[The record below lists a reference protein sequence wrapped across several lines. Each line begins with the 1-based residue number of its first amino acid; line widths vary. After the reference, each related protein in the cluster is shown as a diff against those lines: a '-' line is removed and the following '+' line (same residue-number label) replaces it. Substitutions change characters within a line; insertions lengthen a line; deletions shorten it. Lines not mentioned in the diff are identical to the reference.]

1 MVKRV
6 GSTDLLKGHVLACVF
21 YEPSTRTSSSFIA
34 AMSRLGGSVIPINEV
49 RYSSVTKGE
58 SLPDTI
64 RTLESYADV
73 IVLRH
78 PDVGASTVAA
88 EYARK
93 PIINAGD
100 GVGEHPTQALLDLYT
115 IQSELGTIDGLHV
128 AMVGD
133 LRYGRTVH
141 SLARLLCLYDVQMT
155 FVSPEILRLPLDVMN
170 EVKGY
175 GRPVHETYDV
185 HEVIAD
191 VDVLY
196 VTRVQRERF
205 ADQAQYEAVKDYY
218 VITAGTD
225 GTGQGAHGGHASP
238 APRRRDQLCHRRRSP
253 GGLLPADGKRHVH
266 PHGPAGGGA
275 GQSVIEGQR
284 SMSLM
289 RIYSWPSRAASWLR
303 EMMVRFGPARSMAR
317 RFVAG
322 ETLEE
327 AIAAVQALN
336 GQGLLATLDHLGE
349 NMSSETEA
357 RDATTEVLDLLEAIE
372 ASGAPVGRVGQADP
386 AWPGSEPGAGRRKPG
401 AHRGPRRPG
410 RALCAHR
417 HGEL

>member
-1 MVKRV
+1 MTATVNGIKKVGLAPNLTSGFYGQDIISVRQFTRENLEYIFAVADEMKAVVRRV

-49 RYSSVTKGE
+49 KFSSVTKGE

-78 PDVGASTVAA
+78 PEVGASQVAA

-115 IQSELGTIDGLHV
+115 IRSELGKLDGLHV

-141 SLARLLCLYDVQMT
+141 SLARLLCLYDVRMT
-155 FVSPEILRLPLDVMN
+155 FVAPEILRLPLDVLN
-170 EVKGY
+170 DIRSCN
-175 GRPVHETYDV
+175 RPVAESYSVQDA
-185 HEVIAD
+185 ISD

-205 ADQAQYEAVKDYY
+205 ADQAQYEAVKDFY
-218 VITAGTD
+218 VITPELMAG
-225 GTGQGAHGGHASP
+225 AKERMIVMHP
-238 APRRRDQLCHRRRSP
+238 LPRVNEISYALDNDP
-253 GGLLPADGKRHVH
+253 
-266 PHGPAGGGA
+266 
-275 GQSVIEGQR
+275 
-284 SMSLM
+284 
-289 RIYSWPSRAASWLR
+289 RAAYFR
-303 EMMVRFGPARSMAR
+303 QMENGMYIRMA
-317 RFVAG
+317 
-322 ETLEE
+322 LL
-327 AIAAVQALN
+327 AAV
-336 GQGLLATLDHLGE
+336 LGK
-349 NMSSETEA
+349 A
-357 RDATTEVLDLLEAIE
+357 
-372 ASGAPVGRVGQADP
+372 
-386 AWPGSEPGAGRRKPG
+386 
-401 AHRGPRRPG
+401 
-410 RALCAHR
+410 
-417 HGEL
+417 

>member
-1 MVKRV
+1 MRNGMPNSIKTVGLAPKLDSGFYGQDIISVRQFTRENLAYIFDVADEMRAIVKRV
-6 GSTDLLKGHVLACVF
+6 GSSDLLKGHVLACVF

-64 RTLESYADV
+64 RTLESYADA

-78 PDVGASTVAA
+78 PEVGASQVAA

-115 IQSELGTIDGLHV
+115 IRSELGEIDGLHV

-170 EVKGY
+170 DVKAHD
-175 GRPVHETYDV
+175 RPVHETYDV
-185 HEVIAD
+185 HEIIGD

-205 ADQAQYEAVKDYY
+205 ADQAQYESVKDYY
-218 VITAGTD
+218 VITPELMQKAKERMVVM
-225 GTGQGAHGGHASP
+225 HP
-238 APRRRDQLCHRRRSP
+238 LPRVGEISYAIDDDP
-253 GGLLPADGKRHVH
+253 
-266 PHGPAGGGA
+266 
-275 GQSVIEGQR
+275 
-284 SMSLM
+284 
-289 RIYSWPSRAASWLR
+289 RAAYFR
-303 EMMVRFGPARSMAR
+303 QMENGMYIRMA
-317 RFVAG
+317 
-322 ETLEE
+322 LL
-327 AIAAVQALN
+327 AAV
-336 GQGLLATLDHLGE
+336 LGK
-349 NMSSETEA
+349 A
-357 RDATTEVLDLLEAIE
+357 
-372 ASGAPVGRVGQADP
+372 
-386 AWPGSEPGAGRRKPG
+386 
-401 AHRGPRRPG
+401 
-410 RALCAHR
+410 
-417 HGEL
+417 

>member
-1 MVKRV
+1 MGNGTRNGVKTVGLAPNLASGFYGQDIISVRQFTRENLEYIFAVADEMRAVVKRV

-78 PDVGASTVAA
+78 PEVGASQVAA

-115 IQSELGTIDGLHV
+115 IESELRTIDGLHV

-141 SLARLLCLYDVQMT
+141 SLARLLCQYNVQMT
-155 FVSPEILRLPLDVMN
+155 FVSPELLRMPLDVLN
-170 EVKGY
+170 EVKSHKL
-175 GRPVHETYDV
+175 PVDETYDV

-205 ADQAQYEAVKDYY
+205 ADQAQYDAVKDYY
-218 VITAGTD
+218 VITPELMEQAKEKMIVM
-225 GTGQGAHGGHASP
+225 HP
-238 APRRRDQLCHRRRSP
+238 LPRVSEISYAIDKDP
-253 GGLLPADGKRHVH
+253 
-266 PHGPAGGGA
+266 
-275 GQSVIEGQR
+275 
-284 SMSLM
+284 
-289 RIYSWPSRAASWLR
+289 RAAYFR
-303 EMMVRFGPARSMAR
+303 QMENGMYIRMA
-317 RFVAG
+317 
-322 ETLEE
+322 LL
-327 AIAAVQALN
+327 AAV
-336 GQGLLATLDHLGE
+336 LGK
-349 NMSSETEA
+349 A
-357 RDATTEVLDLLEAIE
+357 
-372 ASGAPVGRVGQADP
+372 
-386 AWPGSEPGAGRRKPG
+386 
-401 AHRGPRRPG
+401 
-410 RALCAHR
+410 
-417 HGEL
+417 

>member
-1 MVKRV
+1 MKNGATSGMKTVGLAPKLDSGFYGQDIISVRQFTRENLAYIFDVADEMRAIVKRV
-6 GSTDLLKGHVLACVF
+6 GSSDLLKGHVLACVF

-64 RTLESYADV
+64 RTLESYADA

-78 PDVGASTVAA
+78 PDVGASQVAA

-115 IQSELGTIDGLHV
+115 IRSELGEVDGLHV

-155 FVSPEILRLPLDVMN
+155 FVSPEILRMPLDVMN
-170 EVKGY
+170 EVKAY
-175 GRPVHETYDV
+175 NRPVHETYDV
-185 HEVIAD
+185 HEIIAD

-205 ADQAQYEAVKDYY
+205 ADQAQYESVKDYY
-218 VITAGTD
+218 VITPELMEKAKEKMVVM
-225 GTGQGAHGGHASP
+225 HP
-238 APRRRDQLCHRRRSP
+238 LPRVGEISYAIDNDP
-253 GGLLPADGKRHVH
+253 
-266 PHGPAGGGA
+266 
-275 GQSVIEGQR
+275 
-284 SMSLM
+284 
-289 RIYSWPSRAASWLR
+289 RAAYFR
-303 EMMVRFGPARSMAR
+303 QMENGMYIRMA
-317 RFVAG
+317 
-322 ETLEE
+322 LL
-327 AIAAVQALN
+327 AAV
-336 GQGLLATLDHLGE
+336 LGK
-349 NMSSETEA
+349 A
-357 RDATTEVLDLLEAIE
+357 
-372 ASGAPVGRVGQADP
+372 
-386 AWPGSEPGAGRRKPG
+386 
-401 AHRGPRRPG
+401 
-410 RALCAHR
+410 
-417 HGEL
+417 